1 MPVAPAGLEGSLTTQ
16 SSQEVD
22 SGFIE
27 ENLFQK
33 LKGKEQVRKA
43 PKPNSDLYKY
53 RHTHNTPPI
62 IIIVVQFKNS
72 KLFKHHESI
81 EMSID

>member
-1 MPVAPAGLEGSLTTQ
+1 MPVAPAGLEGSLTSQ

-22 SGFIE
+22 SRFIE

-33 LKGKEQVRKA
+33 LKGREQVRKG
-43 PKPNSDLYKY
+43 PKAS
-53 RHTHNTPPI
+53 TSIGTCITSPPI

-72 KLFKHHESI
+72 NLIKHHESI